1 MRSGEDTS
9 APNYVALAPM
19 SAGRLIAGAAMPGCM
34 TDPTPTQPVATEP
47 TAQHADTL
55 HVDYALKVRGR
66 EQVVC
71 EIDGS
76 AHMPYA
82 LRADTRRDTAANFNK
97 LLGLLLLQPA
107 LLQVNGF
114 VNGLR
119 RADIEARENG
129 EQAQPSPTTMESA
142 PPTAEPQDAPPDLSP
157 TEPPTPMTA

>member
-1 MRSGEDTS
+1 MIPVVKIMEMKTEPST
-9 APNYVALAPM
+9 
-19 SAGRLIAGAAMPGCM
+19 
-34 TDPTPTQPVATEP
+34 TPPVGHP

-66 EQVVC
+66 EHVVC

-82 LRADTRRDTAANFNK
+82 LNAEIRRDTAANFHK

-119 RADIEARENG
+119 RADIEARENASSG
-129 EQAQPSPTTMESA
+129 EAAPAAES
-142 PPTAEPQDAPPDLSP
+142 DASLSETVPEAVEVSLPPDLSP
-157 TEPPTPMTA
+157 QAPATVLVA